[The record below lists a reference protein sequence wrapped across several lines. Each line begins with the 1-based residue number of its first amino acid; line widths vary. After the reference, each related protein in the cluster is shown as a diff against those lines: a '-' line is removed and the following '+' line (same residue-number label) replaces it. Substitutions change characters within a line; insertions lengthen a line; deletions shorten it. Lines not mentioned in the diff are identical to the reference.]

1 MHSYCLSLHAW
12 SDSQKRM
19 IFSRLLLFFLN
30 FKPIFTGV
38 FDSRDTQFVQFL
50 KASKVDRGFFQNIIF
65 WDQKYFPQTLRM
77 GASLS
82 NKTNCPNAN
91 ELFTITQENSRR
103 DSQSLPDTVKF
114 KLKFRKNKFGSS
126 CKLVKDNGANS
137 SRTQNNSL
145 CPKVKVFSSKSAKEK
160 QSPRKVSR
168 RTVFKAKKK
177 SDFRKKLDRMTKE
190 QLVNFMMHIAKMN
203 IGVEQVCWVI

>member
-1 MHSYCLSLHAW
+1 
-12 SDSQKRM
+12 
-19 IFSRLLLFFLN
+19 
-30 FKPIFTGV
+30 
-38 FDSRDTQFVQFL
+38 
-50 KASKVDRGFFQNIIF
+50 
-65 WDQKYFPQTLRM
+65 M

-91 ELFTITQENSRR
+91 ELFTITQESSRR
-103 DSQSLPDTVKF
+103 DSQSLPEAVKF

-145 CPKVKVFSSKSAKEK
+145 CSKVKVISLKIAKEK

-177 SDFRKKLDRMTKE
+177 SDFRKKLDRMSSKP
-190 QLVNFMMHIAKMN
+190 
-203 IGVEQVCWVI
+203 